1 MKNFQVSKENGQNS
15 NEKEGSLNFL
25 PCPEGLELDGCTI

>member
-1 MKNFQVSKENGQNS
+1 MKNFQVSNENGQNS
-15 NEKEGSLNFL
+15 NENLNFL